1 MTKELIARINALAA
15 KKRQE
20 GLTPEETAEQ
30 KRLYSIYLADI
41 RGQVTRQLDNV
52 LVEGEDGRREP
63 LRRKTRE

>member
-20 GLTPEETAEQ
+20 GLTPAEAAEQ
-30 KRLYSIYLADI
+30 KRLYGLYLADI
-41 RGQVTRQLDNV
+41 RGQVTRQLDSV